1 MGIVFLI
8 NLLSLAAFPQSA
20 QAVTIK
26 SITVA
31 AALKVIDIVAIPGV
45 TVPVRGAVPVTAIN
59 ETDQYTGTVS
69 WSPTRTG
76 TIFGPFTSYTATI
89 ILAPKPGFT
98 LTGVAADLFTVAGA
112 APVNNPVNSG
122 DVTAVFPA
130 TAQVSI
136 GDSFG
141 GGKVFY
147 IDASKQHGLIAA
159 PADISGSCRWSTEQ
173 TSTVNETDYAYQTV
187 VTTTGIGS
195 GQANTNAI
203 LAKWSSTVYPNTAA
217 AMCDNYLYAGY
228 TDWYLPSK
236 DELQELYNQRV
247 KVGGFADNYYYWS
260 SSENDAYSAWGQIF
274 YIGNQ
279 TISSKYYN
287 YRVRAVRAF

>member
-20 QAVTIK
+20 RAVTIK

-45 TVPVRGAVPVTAIN
+45 IAPVKGATPVTTITA
-59 ETDQYTGTVS
+59 TDQYTGTVS

-89 ILAPKPGFT
+89 ILALKPGFT

-122 DVTAVFPA
+122 VVTAVFPA

-147 IDASKQHGLIAA
+147 IDGSKQHGLIAA
-159 PADISGSCRWSTEQ
+159 TANQ
-173 TSTVNETDYAYQTV
+173 NEGLQWWN
-187 VTTTGIGS
+187 G
-195 GQANTNAI
+195 
-203 LAKWSSTVYPNTAA
+203 SSTITGATGTAIGTGASNTAA
-217 AMCDNYLYAGY
+217 IIFSQGPGSYAAKLCDDYSVTVDGVLYD
-228 TDWYLPSK
+228 DWYLPSIE
-236 DELQELYNQRV
+236 ELNRLFIN
-247 KVGGFADNYYYWS
+247 KGAVGGFADFNYWS
-260 SSENDAYSAWGQIF
+260 SSEYDAGSACYQYFDFGYLYSYYKF
-274 YIGNQ
+274 YY
-279 TISSKYYN
+279 S
-287 YRVRAVRAF
+287 RVRAVRAF